1 MAIHQPD
8 IIEWHDEVPVSTRF
22 GDPYYSVD
30 NGLAE
35 SAHVFLK
42 GNGLPD
48 RFVSGFHI
56 AELGFGTGLNLL
68 VALDSWRKSKIH
80 GPLIYTSFEAYPLS
94 PTQMIKAHRSF
105 SKMHVLAAEL
115 AHEWDTKIC
124 RPDLEF
130 NLIVGDARDT
140 LKSWDGEVDA
150 WFLDGFS
157 PAKNP
162 ELWEASLLSQ
172 VGKHTKFGG
181 TFATYTA
188 AGFVRRS
195 LQEAKFEVERT
206 PGYGRKRHMARGIKL

>member
-94 PTQMIKAHRSF
+94 PTQMIKAHRNF
-105 SKMHVLAAEL
+105 SKIHVLAAEL
-115 AHEWDTKIC
+115 AHEWNTKIC

-162 ELWEASLLSQ
+162 ELWEA
-172 VGKHTKFGG
+172 
-181 TFATYTA
+181 
-188 AGFVRRS
+188 
-195 LQEAKFEVERT
+195 
-206 PGYGRKRHMARGIKL
+206 